1 MKKKKS
7 HSWLILI
14 LIAAA
19 LIGFALFKLIAPWID
34 RWQSAKDYEE
44 LADTYVSVNE
54 TSDDA
59 DDENDGRQ
67 KQKDW
72 WLTDVKVEFNKLK
85 EQNPDIIGWI
95 RFDNQDE
102 LGINYPILYSGDN
115 EKYLRSDIYG
125 NEHISGSIFLEGLNN
140 SDFSD
145 YYNILYGHKVIDGSM
160 FGSLY
165 KYKEEGFW
173 ESNQYFTV
181 YTESTA
187 YRYRIFSYEDA
198 VNGGD
203 VYKIGYK
210 PGDEYQKFI
219 DSMVNDSDIST
230 GITPKSSNKIITL
243 STCTGDGYD
252 KRFAVHA
259 VCVDAQT
266 TDSSK
271 LKQNTD

>member
-1 MKKKKS
+1 MKKKKT
-7 HSWLILI
+7 HSWIVFI
-14 LIAAA
+14 VIAAV
-19 LIGFALFKLIAPWID
+19 LIGFALFKLISPMID
-34 RWQSAKDYEE
+34 RWQSAKDYKE

-54 TSDDA
+54 TSKDD
-59 DDENDGRQ
+59 GKQ

-72 WLTDVKVEFNKLK
+72 WLTDVKIEFDRLK

-125 NEHISGSIFLEGLNN
+125 NEHIAGSIFLEALNN
-140 SDFSD
+140 ADFSD

-165 KYKEEGFW
+165 KYKDDGFW
-173 ESNQYFTV
+173 EDNQYFTV
-181 YTESTA
+181 YTETTA

-219 DSMVNDSDIST
+219 DAMIDASDIST
-230 GITPKSSNKIITL
+230 GIKPKSSNKIITL

-252 KRFAVHA
+252 KRFAVYA